1 MIRQTVKI
9 GEGVG
14 SRYELIAFGRVVISG
29 DDLEKVLDR
38 LVFERTQGNCSESFI
53 IDSKTGR
60 YITLGVG

>member
-1 MIRQTVKI
+1 MIKQTVKVD
-9 GEGVG
+9 EGVG
-14 SRYELIAFGRVVISG
+14 SRYELIAFGRVITSG

-53 IDSKTGR
+53 VDSKTGR